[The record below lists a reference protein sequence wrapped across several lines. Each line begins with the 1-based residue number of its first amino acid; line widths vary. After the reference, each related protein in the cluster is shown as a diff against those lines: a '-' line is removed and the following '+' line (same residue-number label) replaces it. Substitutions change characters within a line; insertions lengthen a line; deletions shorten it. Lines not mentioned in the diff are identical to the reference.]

1 MRNVYQIIRH
11 ELIEPN
17 LIEVRGS
24 AFCLEDL
31 FELVGRD
38 HFVCTFKF
46 RNGTNAC
53 TEYGRTVTGTVE
65 YSPRQRAVLSGNT
78 SEVALDDSS
87 ALRIRCLQPS
97 LDQKTLDNLKY
108 GGVALS
114 DVEEISYIPYSR
126 PSKTH
131 PDGTKEVPG
140 IVYVELGDTSSIDV
154 DVLFQNFAALKNNS
168 GTELIPFEKERLIGI
183 TLGINDGRIDSR
195 VLRHFGFDVTQA
207 STNVEIAF
215 HTLMVRQRRGTLT
228 DGQAEALRDIRA
240 IRQLKRLQALLSE
253 MKRSGVDATSLKD
266 DLSAV
271 RAIQESMESFEPH
284 VLVNGKKQVYW
295 DLEGYL
301 HIAMRHVREMQLGS
315 FKGKTP
321 FPYRVTDLQTLVE
334 KVLGQVTEEIHQ
346 HFAKPPPFTSFGRHG
361 KMAVY
366 FNGDHFN
373 VKIDADGRLVSFHVT
388 VQRVS

>member
-1 MRNVYQIIRH
+1 MRNTYEIVRH
-11 ELIEPN
+11 DLIEPS

-24 AFCLEDL
+24 AFCIEDL

-38 HFVCTFKF
+38 QFVCTFKF
-46 RNGTNAC
+46 RHGTSAS
-53 TEYGRTVTGTVE
+53 TEFGRTVTGTVE
-65 YSPRQRAVLSGNT
+65 YSPMQRAVLSGRT
-78 SEVALDDSS
+78 PEVALEDSN
-87 ALRIRCLQPS
+87 ALRIRCLQPR
-97 LDQKTLDNLKY
+97 LEQKALDNLKY

-126 PSKTH
+126 PLKTH

-140 IVYVELGDTSSIDV
+140 IEYVELGDTSSIDV
-154 DVLFQNFAALKNNS
+154 DILFQNLAASKNNS

-195 VLRHFGFDVTQA
+195 ILRHFGFDVAQA
-207 STNVEIAF
+207 SANIEIAY

-228 DGQAEALRDIRA
+228 DEQTEALRGIRA
-240 IRQLKRLQALLSE
+240 IRQMKRLKAFVSE
-253 MKRSGVDATSLKD
+253 MERSGVDASWLKGD
-266 DLSAV
+266 SSAV
-271 RAIQESMESFEPH
+271 HAIQESMESFEPH
-284 VLVNGKKQVYW
+284 VLVHGKKQIYW

-321 FPYRVTDLQTLVE
+321 FPYRVTDLETLVE
-334 KVLGQVTEEIHQ
+334 QVLGQVSEEIHQ
-346 HFAKPPPFTSFGRHG
+346 HFAKSPPITSFGRHG

-373 VKIDADGRLVSFHVT
+373 LKIDTDGRVVSFHVT
-388 VQRVS
+388 EQRVS